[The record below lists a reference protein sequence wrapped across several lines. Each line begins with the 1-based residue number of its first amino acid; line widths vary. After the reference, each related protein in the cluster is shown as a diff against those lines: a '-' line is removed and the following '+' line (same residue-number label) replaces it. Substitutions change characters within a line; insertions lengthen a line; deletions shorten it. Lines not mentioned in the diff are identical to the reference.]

1 MTLPE
6 LEEFLARWG
15 KERYRAR
22 QLFRWIYQKHVDDFA
37 AMTDLSKEFR
47 GILAASCRIS
57 GFPAERVETSADGT
71 EKYLFRLEDGEAVE
85 SVLIPDEGRRT
96 LCISSQ
102 VGCPLLCGFC
112 ATGAAGFRRNMTSAE
127 IVQQACFAAKRLA
140 GRGERLSNVVFMGM
154 GEPLLNVPE
163 VSRTIGILLSQFG
176 FGISGKR
183 VTVSTAGIVPEMLP
197 LALRYPVSFAVSINA
212 ARGDLRSLL
221 MPINRKYPLRELVAE
236 MKRIPLQSGRK
247 VTAEYVLLAGVND
260 SPEDALALSRA
271 VFVARGSRSTSFP
284 STRTKRRRTGRRR
297 RKWWTG
303 SGTFSSRE
311 GSRRSPGSGGAPTS
325 APLAGSCA
333 AAATE
338 TIGARRRRKAPQWE
352 SAAGRRS
359 EGSHG
364 GAPVRA
370 ACRGTA
376 AVGTRRRATAE
387 FRERSLET
395 YVV

>member
-6 LEEFLARWG
+6 LEEFLSRWG

-22 QLFRWIYQKHVDDFA
+22 QLFRWIYQKHAGDFA
-37 AMTDLSKEFR
+37 AMTDLSKELR

-140 GRGERLSNVVFMGM
+140 EREERLSNVVFMGM

-183 VTVSTAGIVPEMLP
+183 VTVSTAGIVPEMLHARADVP
-197 LALRYPVSFAVSINA
+197 RELRRLDQRRPGRSPFPPDAGQPEIPAEGGRRRDAPDPAAKRAEGDRGVRPAGGGERF
-212 ARGDLRSLL
+212 ARGRA
-221 MPINRKYPLRELVAE
+221 R
-236 MKRIPLQSGRK
+236 
-247 VTAEYVLLAGVND
+247 
-260 SPEDALALSRA
+260 ALAPVPWRTDQGQSHSL
-271 VFVARGSRSTSFP
+271 

-297 RKWWTG
+297 RMRWTG
-303 SGTFSSRE
+303 SGTFSIA
-311 GSRRSPGSGGAPTS
+311 GGVQTITPGTAGAPTS
-325 APLAGSCA
+325 APPAGSCA
-333 AAATE
+333 PS
-338 TIGARRRRKAPQWE
+338 AREGKRVE
-352 SAAGRRS
+352 RRS
-359 EGSHG
+359 
-364 GAPVRA
+364 RI
-370 ACRGTA
+370 C
-376 AVGTRRRATAE
+376 
-387 FRERSLET
+387 L
-395 YVV
+395 

>member
-1 MTLPE
+1 MTRTDLKGMTLPE

-22 QLFRWIYQKHVDDFA
+22 QLFRWIYQKHADDFA
-37 AMTDLSKEFR
+37 AMTDLSKELR

-140 GRGERLSNVVFMGM
+140 ERGERLSNVVFMGM

-260 SPEDALALSRA
+260 SPEDALALSTVVPWRA
-271 VFVARGSRSTSFP
+271 DQGQPHSLQPARSVAVPGA
-284 STRTKRRRTGRRR
+284 G
-297 RKWWTG
+297 G
-303 SGTFSSRE
+303 
-311 GSRRSPGSGGAPTS
+311 GSGGSVPGRS
-325 APLAGSCA
+325 HRGRGPDDHPG
-333 AAATE
+333 
-338 TIGARRRRKAPQWE
+338 
-352 SAAGRRS
+352 AAGRRHPGRLRAAAHRGGRVRRS
-359 EGSHG
+359 RRRRG
-364 GAPVRA
+364 GAVR
-370 ACRGTA
+370 
-376 AVGTRRRATAE
+376 
-387 FRERSLET
+387 
-395 YVV
+395 